1 MGKSGQTVA
10 QLGDGEA
17 RNQEQLGHFWQ
28 RSPSEACD
36 GERLAE
42 ELSRGVMLKGSV

>member
-1 MGKSGQTVA
+1 MGKRGQTVA
-10 QLGDGEA
+10 QLEGGEA
-17 RNQEQLGHFWQ
+17 RNYVQLGRFWQ

-42 ELSRGVMLKGSV
+42 EMSRGVMLKGSV